1 MQLTLTIHPTKQKQ
15 TTRQSDPAQ
24 LGAARIPAELL
35 PPAWRGPGGGALTL
49 PLDGASLHAFLAG
62 APSEAARRAAYLA
75 GHAAPA
81 RGVALLDEMVAAR
94 AAAAALLGAP
104 SYAHLKAGDGTLARA
119 PEAAEA
125 FLRQLAEVRGEG
137 WCVGGKV
144 VDEGWWGVDVEGCV
158 L

>member
-1 MQLTLTIHPTKQKQ
+1 MQAHGIGFDELSLYL
-15 TTRQSDPAQ
+15 SDTSDKFREAIT
-24 LGAARIPAELL
+24 AAVRK
-35 PPAWRGPGGGALTL
+35 
-49 PLDGASLHAFLAG
+49 
-62 APSEAARRAAYLA
+62 
-75 GHAAPA
+75 
-81 RGVALLDEMVAAR
+81 VAAR